1 MYGTPGGILS
11 VLSGAVRYSDWA
23 MREASHTAVSRRA
36 GRPDSAGCGWRPP
49 SGPPRPPPEPP
60 RNQRGIRGHGRRNHA
75 GRGPMLSCRAAVL
88 PAPQAALSDLDRVLV
103 DRFGLAS
110 FHGWQREA
118 IDALL
123 TGSGQVV
130 LVAPTGGGKSLCYQL
145 PAVVLEGTTV
155 V

>member
-1 MYGTPGGILS
+1 M
-11 VLSGAVRYSDWA
+11 
-23 MREASHTAVSRRA
+23 VSC
-36 GRPDSAGCGWRPP
+36 P
-49 SGPPRPPPEPP
+49 
-60 RNQRGIRGHGRRNHA
+60 
-75 GRGPMLSCRAAVL
+75 
-88 PAPQAALSDLDRVLV
+88 AALLHAPHPASLDLDRVLA

-123 TGSGQVV
+123 GGPGQVL

-155 V
+155 PPRSLVAGVPAKVRRELTDEEVAGVRFNAAGYVLLAETYSR